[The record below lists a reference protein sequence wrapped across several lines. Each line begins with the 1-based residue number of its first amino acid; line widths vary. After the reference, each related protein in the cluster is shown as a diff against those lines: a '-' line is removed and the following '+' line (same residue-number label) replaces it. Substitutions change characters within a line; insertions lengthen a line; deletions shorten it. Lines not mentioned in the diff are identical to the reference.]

1 MKLPERVRQII
12 EATGLSAVV
21 VSLLLVAYQIRQANQ
36 IAQATTTY
44 EIVRDINQFNDMGIT
59 DPVFADLLVQ
69 LGKEDFAPSETQ
81 TRQAQ
86 LLAYRFL
93 NAWVTQEIAF
103 RNGLFTEGQF
113 SLTKNDVVTVMDDY
127 PALLPYW
134 RAAMRNQPEFANYD
148 AMQPLVE
155 RSVE

>member
-1 MKLPERVRQII
+1 MKPERVRQII

-69 LGKEDFAPSETQ
+69 LGKEGFAPSETPPRGRGHVLQ
-81 TRQAQ
+81 FTR
-86 LLAYRFL
+86 
-93 NAWVTQEIAF
+93 V
-103 RNGLFTEGQF
+103 
-113 SLTKNDVVTVMDDY
+113 
-127 PALLPYW
+127 PAGGGSSTLQRW
-134 RAAMRNQPEFANYD
+134 AAAKPFVISGPQ
-148 AMQPLVE
+148 
-155 RSVE
+155 RSGTTTS